1 MAAPPDFKHVIATTT
16 KNARISGFMT
26 PLWEIKEV
34 TCPGTLYQFQ
44 LERLQLAIFHNFLKH
59 DILYSVSVKTS
70 VF

>member
-44 LERLQLAIFHNFLKH
+44 LERLQLAIFHNFLKW
-59 DILYSVSVKTS
+59 
-70 VF
+70 